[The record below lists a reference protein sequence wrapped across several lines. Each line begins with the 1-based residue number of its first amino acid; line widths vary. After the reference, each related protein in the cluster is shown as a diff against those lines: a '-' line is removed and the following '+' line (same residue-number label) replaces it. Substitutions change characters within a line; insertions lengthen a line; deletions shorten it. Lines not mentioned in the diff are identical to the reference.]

1 MVKLLFLP
9 QSLPRK
15 ALMKGSESGQDI
27 FSDEDRIFL
36 VNEKLFYFS
45 VIYE

>member
-1 MVKLLFLP
+1 MNLQLKSLFLP

-27 FSDEDRIFL
+27 FSDEDRGFFG
-36 VNEKLFYFS
+36 K
-45 VIYE
+45 